1 MTTLLEVKLNDQ
13 SSIEHAC
20 AMESRLQYILP
31 PILAIYRFFHETG
44 SDWVFFVSVASDT
57 FVDMVFLT
65 YFDPAFPL

>member
-1 MTTLLEVKLNDQ
+1 
-13 SSIEHAC
+13 
-20 AMESRLQYILP
+20 MESRLQYILP